1 MQRFLITIVM
11 QQRRR
16 FVVAMMFLAAAMNS
30 HAQPAYKC
38 YSSDGKSSWSQDRP
52 CSFASPDPHGDA
64 LYKCVSPKGAV
75 SIQQEPCTGK
85 DKTAW
90 RRDAPPEYVSPDEQ
104 ARHNQESLQHDQ
116 DARELSHRAGTDL
129 QQNHVTTYQQSD
141 RRSIQQSA
149 CQQARSNR
157 DAVLK
162 QVGLHRTYDLLRTLN
177 DAVFEACHG
186 L

>member
-1 MQRFLITIVM
+1 MQRFRIGM
-11 QQRRR
+11 AMRSHRRGLS
-16 FVVAMMFLAAAMNS
+16 VLMLLAAVTS
-30 HAQPAYKC
+30 HAQPIYKC
-38 YSSDGKSSWSQDRP
+38 YSSDGRSSWSQDRP
-52 CSFASPDPHGDA
+52 CAVPPPHGDT
-64 LYKCVSPKGAV
+64 LYKCVSPAGAV

-104 ARHNQESLQHDQ
+104 ARRNQERLQHDE
-116 DARELSHRAGTDL
+116 DARELSRRAGTD
-129 QQNHVTTYQQSD
+129 QQQSYITTYQQLD
-141 RRSIQQSA
+141 HRSIQQSA
-149 CQQARSNR
+149 CQQAKSNR

-162 QVGLHRTYDLLRTLN
+162 QVGLRRTYDLLRSLN